1 MNGSKILP
9 GGFSVFQEKAFTIAL
24 PALGV
29 VFLLVAAFIYLNS
42 RPKMV
47 DWSIDHNNS
56 SSRNNIINNSGK
68 RREAQPVESSKTS
81 SLHFWFFKVSCL
93 KKIVSFFKFLFRFR
107 VSRSFRIPGKM
118 TKNWRLFLPAPKFW
132 WIAAAIENIKFFCR
146 KNQESAS
153 ISLGRKPTW
162 HLLMLLLKNCSVV
175 ENKQVERTNTILVLR
190 AEQPWLC

>member
-1 MNGSKILP
+1 MNGSKVLP

-118 TKNWRLFLPAPKFW
+118 KKNWRLFLPAPKFW
-132 WIAAAIENIKFFCR
+132 WIAAVIENIKFFAENDPQLV
-146 KNQESAS
+146 KNQ
-153 ISLGRKPTW
+153 LP
-162 HLLMLLLKNCSVV
+162 
-175 ENKQVERTNTILVLR
+175 LVLD
-190 AEQPWLC
+190 ENWLRIW